1 MSSAAHKIGGGG
13 VMFPTCPSVCVCVH
27 TGMRRWHS
35 PTGLPSNSPLY
46 SVFSIRAPTRSFLPF
61 RLSPIPFSSISF
73 AVLFALPTLCTCIQ
87 LLFSLMLVRI
97 LFLILLPVP
106 SCSGHKDSQTDG
118 SLQRFHIAQVAD
130 LLSIRIDRSIQPVFI
145 LLSLTLGGDFPPLPF
160 SPLSPSFPLVPLRS
174 KPHPLPSLSL

>member
-73 AVLFALPTLCTCIQ
+73 AVLFALPTLCTYSFFFHSCSSASCF
-87 LLFSLMLVRI
+87 LFSFPFLVVVGTRTPKRTGTFSVFTSPR
-97 LFLILLPVP
+97 L
-106 SCSGHKDSQTDG
+106 QT
-118 SLQRFHIAQVAD
+118 RP
-130 LLSIRIDRSIQPVFI
+130 LLSIRIDGSIQPVFI
-145 LLSLTLGGDFPPLPF
+145 LLSLTLGGFPSPPF
-160 SPLSPSFPLVPLRS
+160 
-174 KPHPLPSLSL
+174 